1 MASAI
6 FLFRISPEV
15 VTPLRQLSLRGYGN
29 CRYGVTAIVAT
40 GLRQSSLRGYDNRR
54 NGVTTN
60 AVTEQVDMAALQR
73 RKQRCSDDWETPDS
87 WLL

>member
-6 FLFRISPEV
+6 FLFRISPEI
-15 VTPLRQLSLRGYGN
+15 VTPLRQL
-29 CRYGVTAIVAT
+29 
-40 GLRQSSLRGYDNRR
+40 SLRGYDNRR

>member
-1 MASAI
+1 KCIVANILSVQIFQTVVALV
-6 FLFRISPEV
+6 FLF
-15 VTPLRQLSLRGYGN
+15 LRGYG
-29 CRYGVTAIVAT
+29 
-40 GLRQSSLRGYDNRR
+40 NRR